1 MRAWKHMCC
10 CCRWWVPATIT
21 HLCSTTRLC
30 WTWPQCTSVTD
41 PFWYWTCLSSKM
53 TGMILMSILLV
64 IVTQT
69 PPPKSDSQLT
79 TLTHNNC
86 PIDFVVTPG
95 SFRPSPGLQL
105 RATSLAFAPRRGG
118 ECVTH
123 HVGDTEPDDE
133 VLSEGGEIW
142 SFDDEFDSMLH

>member
-1 MRAWKHMCC
+1 MHECHGSVLVLNVLIVKDDRYDTN
-10 CCRWWVPATIT
+10 VDIT
-21 HLCSTTRLC
+21 RDSDTNTT
-30 WTWPQCTSVTD
+30 
-41 PFWYWTCLSSKM
+41 
-53 TGMILMSILLV
+53 
-64 IVTQT
+64 
-69 PPPKSDSQLT
+69 PKSDSQLT

-133 VLSEGGEIW
+133 VLSEGGEI
-142 SFDDEFDSMLH
+142 